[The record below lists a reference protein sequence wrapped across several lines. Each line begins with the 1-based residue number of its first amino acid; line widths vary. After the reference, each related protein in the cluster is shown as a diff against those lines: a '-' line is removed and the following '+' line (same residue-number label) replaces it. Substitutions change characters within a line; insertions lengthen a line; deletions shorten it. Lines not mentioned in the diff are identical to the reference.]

1 MTDQP
6 APGQPVPERT
16 ASILKVRVTEDM
28 KSAMRAG
35 EKDRLSTVR
44 LLLAAIKQR
53 EVDERTDTTDTAVL
67 QILEKLIKQRRES
80 ASLFA
85 AGNRPD
91 LEAKELSEISL
102 LQIYLPAALGPTEL
116 AELITQVMAATGA
129 TSMKD
134 MGKVMT
140 GLREK
145 AQGRADF
152 GILSEQV
159 KSRLSAR

>member
-1 MTDQP
+1 VSDLKARITD
-6 APGQPVPERT
+6 
-16 ASILKVRVTEDM
+16 DM

-35 EKDRLSTVR
+35 EKERLVTIR
-44 LLLAAIKQR
+44 MLLAAVKQR

-80 ASLFA
+80 ASQFA

-91 LEAKELSEISL
+91 LEAKELGEITL
-102 LQIYLPAALGPTEL
+102 LQAYLPAALSP
-116 AELITQVMAATGA
+116 AELDALISEVMAATGA
-129 TSMKD
+129 NSMKD
-134 MGKVMT
+134 MGKVMA

-152 GILSEQV
+152 ATIGDQV
-159 KSRLSAR
+159 KARLAPK

>member
-1 MTDQP
+1 MSALKARITD
-6 APGQPVPERT
+6 
-16 ASILKVRVTEDM
+16 DM

-35 EKDRLSTVR
+35 EKERLVTIR
-44 LLLAAIKQR
+44 MLLAAIKQR
-53 EVDERTDTTDTAVL
+53 EVDERTDTTDMLVL

-80 ASLFA
+80 ASQFA

-91 LEAKELSEISL
+91 LEAKELGEITL
-102 LQIYLPAALGPTEL
+102 LQAYLPAALSPTEL
-116 AELITQVMAATGA
+116 DTLISEVMTATGA

-134 MGKVMT
+134 MGKVMA

-152 GILSEQV
+152 ATIGEQV
-159 KSRLSAR
+159 KARLAPK

>member
-1 MTDQP
+1 MSALKARITD
-6 APGQPVPERT
+6 
-16 ASILKVRVTEDM
+16 DM

-35 EKDRLSTVR
+35 EKERLVTIR
-44 LLLAAIKQR
+44 MLLAAVKQR
-53 EVDERTDTTDTAVL
+53 EVDERTETTDLLVL

-80 ASLFA
+80 ASQFA

-91 LEAKELSEISL
+91 LEAKELGEITL
-102 LQIYLPAALGPTEL
+102 LQAYLPAALSPTEL
-116 AELITQVMAATGA
+116 DALISEVMTATGA

-134 MGKVMT
+134 MGKVMA

-152 GILSEQV
+152 ATIGERV
-159 KSRLSAR
+159 KARLAPK